1 MVAIHIEWTVF
12 QSTAHVEEKLFLA
25 SRLFQV
31 AFFGPLESVCVTG
44 ERCKMS
50 VSAGTKDEHLDEK
63 AAGFDAGGAEHV
75 LCLGE
80 GNFSYARALLLNNG
94 GSGTVFVTATSLDS
108 AADVAARH
116 GDSAKAN
123 IAALVAGGSRVLHE
137 IDATMDLRKVIPH
150 ATAGRAGARASTDLK
165 ESSNSTTIVNLPPIT
180 CIVFRHPH
188 TGLKSV
194 PSNRKLLVESMQR
207 VAEILASSAHCAPC
221 ARFEITVK
229 TTGRYNEWAGDL
241 RLPAAATSP
250 PMVLVHVARP
260 KKIPT
265 YQHATTTGR
274 DEGVR
279 NDAAATWT
287 FVLASQCVTG
297 GGRIPDAGCADGH
310 LAALKVLPHWL
321 QRELAER
328 CCKCSLCKKI
338 FTTPGDLEK
347 HCRGRQHAKRV
358 KEQKR
363 RARAEQRM
371 EKRRRE
377 ADTSQKSSDSF
388 RCEACT
394 VVLNSEA
401 SWLMHINGKRHISAV
416 SRRQQRGAEKKRSRQ

>member
-1 MVAIHIEWTVF
+1 MA
-12 QSTAHVEEKLFLA
+12 A
-25 SRLFQV
+25 
-31 AFFGPLESVCVTG
+31 
-44 ERCKMS
+44 
-50 VSAGTKDEHLDEK
+50 SAGTKVNTLDEK
-63 AAGFDAGGAEHV
+63 AARVDPVRVEHV

-80 GNFSYARALLLNNG
+80 GNFSYARALLLNNNG
-94 GSGTVFVTATSLDS
+94 PGSVLVTATSLDS
-108 AADVAARH
+108 AADVATRH
-116 GDSAKAN
+116 GGSAKAN
-123 IAALVAGGSRVLHE
+123 IAALVAGGSRVLHG
-137 IDATMDLRKVIPH
+137 IDATTDLTKAILPQTRAETP
-150 ATAGRAGARASTDLK
+150 ATADLSGSSDSSTMK
-165 ESSNSTTIVNLPPIT
+165 LPPIS

-207 VAEILASSAHCAPC
+207 VAEMLASSAHCAPC

-241 RLPAAATSP
+241 RLPAAATNP

-260 KKIPT
+260 KKVPT

-279 NDAAATWT
+279 NDVAASWT
-287 FVLASQCVTG
+287 FVLAQCVAG
-297 GGRIPDAGCADGH
+297 GDHVQNAGSRHGQ
-310 LAALKVLPHWL
+310 LAALEVLPQWL
-321 QRELAER
+321 QRELTER
-328 CCKCSLCKKI
+328 CCKCSLCNKI

-358 KEQKR
+358 KEHKR
-363 RARAEQRM
+363 RARAEQRN

-377 ADTSQKSSDSF
+377 VDTSHKGGDSF

-394 VVLNSEA
+394 MVLNSKA
-401 SWLMHINGKRHISAV
+401 SWLMHINGKRHKAAV
-416 SRRQQRGAEKKRSRQ
+416 SRRQQGAAISKDGAQKKRSRQ